1 MIRYEWNEIP
11 WRKLEIKTFKL
22 QKRIYRAMQ
31 QDNIKLVHKLQ
42 RLMLASTSARI
53 LATRKV
59 SQDNRGRKTAGIDG
73 KIALTQRE
81 RMNLALSINLKGRS
95 KPLRRIWIAKNGTN
109 EKRPLGIPT
118 IEDRAKQA
126 LLKMALEPEWEAKF
140 EPNSYGFRPGRSGHD
155 AIVAIHN
162 TITKKT
168 GYVLD
173 ADISGCFDNINRP
186 SVKSPRS

>member
-95 KPLRRIWIAKNGTN
+95 KPLRRICK
-109 EKRPLGIPT
+109 L
-118 IEDRAKQA
+118 
-126 LLKMALEPEWEAKF
+126 
-140 EPNSYGFRPGRSGHD
+140 
-155 AIVAIHN
+155 
-162 TITKKT
+162 
-168 GYVLD
+168 
-173 ADISGCFDNINRP
+173 
-186 SVKSPRS
+186 

>member
-81 RMNLALSINLKGRS
+81 RMNLALSINL
-95 KPLRRIWIAKNGTN
+95 T
-109 EKRPLGIPT
+109 PT
-118 IEDRAKQA
+118 VVK
-126 LLKMALEPEWEAKF
+126 K
-140 EPNSYGFRPGRSGHD
+140 
-155 AIVAIHN
+155 VAE
-162 TITKKT
+162 
-168 GYVLD
+168 
-173 ADISGCFDNINRP
+173 
-186 SVKSPRS
+186 